1 MATGFYETEDAKI
14 WPAKL
19 EKFFIDIMVKEMH
32 KGNMRRGIFKHI
44 TWCKILEELN
54 EWGKQSFKLKQVK
67 ATFNRLRQKYCVF
80 SQLIQQNGFGWDAE
94 TNTVITSHKAWES
107 YLQVSNVSY
116 IP

>member
-67 ATFNRLRQKYCVF
+67 ATFTRLRQKYCVF

-94 TNTVITSHKAWES
+94 TNAVITSHKAWES